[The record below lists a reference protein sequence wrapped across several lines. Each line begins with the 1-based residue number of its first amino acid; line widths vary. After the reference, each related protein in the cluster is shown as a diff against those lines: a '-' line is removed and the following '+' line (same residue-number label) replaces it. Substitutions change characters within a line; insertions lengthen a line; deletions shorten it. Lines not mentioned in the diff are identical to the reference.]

1 MTIILNGE
9 PQDVRAVSLE
19 EVLAEIG
26 LSEAIVATA
35 LNGTFVAARARKDT
49 KVNDGD
55 RLEVVA
61 PRQGG

>member
-35 LNGTFVAARARKDT
+35 LNGTFVEARARKDT